1 MNFVQL
7 RAFHAVANH
16 GSFSAAAQF
25 LGVSQP
31 AVTVQIKALEET
43 LGARLFHRGGST
55 VELTEMPRCFS
66 SSIQSE
72 VVARW
77 FLRAVTEPASATAPP

>member
-1 MNFVQL
+1 MTTKPPYSNW
-7 RAFHAVANH
+7 
-16 GSFSAAAQF
+16 
-25 LGVSQP
+25 
-31 AVTVQIKALEET
+31 
-43 LGARLFHRGGST
+43 ST

-77 FLRAVTEPASATAPP
+77 LRRAVTEPASWTAPP

>member
-1 MNFVQL
+1 LSLDPFAGIDDHDGGVDGGE
-7 RAFHAVANH
+7 HAV
-16 GSFSAAAQF
+16 GV
-25 LGVSQP
+25 LGEVF
-31 AVTVQIKALEET
+31 VT
-43 LGARLFHRGGST
+43 RGVEQVHAKSLYSNWST